1 MSDAVDYFR
10 APAVRALCKTRA
22 MPRGRMEHLQAV
34 VGRIYHLLTKEAAY
48 GPNIQHLD
56 DFRTAKELE
65 KSIE

>member
-10 APAVRALCKTRA
+10 AHAVRAFCKARA
-22 MPRGRMEHLQAV
+22 MPRGRMKHLQAV

-56 DFRTAKELE
+56 DFRAAKELE